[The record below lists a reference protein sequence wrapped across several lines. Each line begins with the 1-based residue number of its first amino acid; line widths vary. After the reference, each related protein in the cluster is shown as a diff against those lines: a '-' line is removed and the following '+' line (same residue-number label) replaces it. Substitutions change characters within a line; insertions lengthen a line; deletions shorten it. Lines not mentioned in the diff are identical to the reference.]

1 MKAREIREYFLSHAD
16 WVNRETTV
24 DTFKHGDPEVEVTSV
39 GVTWMLTMDAI
50 DEAEKLGVNFVIT
63 HEPTFY
69 THTDDVEEVGD
80 DPVYLA
86 KRKRLD
92 EAGLTVLRIHDSWDN
107 RPDVGIGP
115 TLVKLLGLT
124 RLEGDEH
131 KVKVYRPESATTLDA
146 FAALVRDRLGMD
158 AVQVMGDGERPVTR
172 VGTCFGMS
180 GGLVRLRRY
189 VAAAVDCIV
198 AGEMINWQDVRYLQD
213 NRCPLIMTD
222 HAASENPGMRSM
234 TRLVTETFG
243 VPAHF
248 IETGPALRTEAR

>member
-1 MKAREIREYFLSHAD
+1 MRASDIREYFLSHAD

-24 DTFKHGDPEVEVTSV
+24 DTFKHGDPDVEVTSV

-50 DEAEKLGVNFVIT
+50 DEAERLGVNFVIT

-69 THTDDVEEVGD
+69 THYDDVEEVKD
-80 DPVYLA
+80 DPAYLA

-92 EAGLTVLRIHDSWDN
+92 ETALTVLRLHDSWDN
-107 RPDVGIGP
+107 WPDVGIGAS
-115 TLVKLLGLT
+115 LVKLLGLT
-124 RLEGDEH
+124 RLDTGEQ
-131 KVKVYRPESATTLDA
+131 KVKVYGTSPVTTLDA
-146 FAALVRDRLGMD
+146 FAGLVRRKLGMD
-158 AVQVMGDGERPVTR
+158 AVQVMGDGETPVAR

-189 VAAAVDCIV
+189 VAAGVDCIV

-222 HAASENPGMRSM
+222 HAASENPGMQSM
-234 TRLVTETFG
+234 ARLVTETFD

-248 IETGPALRTEAR
+248 IETGPALRTHTR